1 MNPPYRWTWR
11 WALIAS
17 IAVAPGC
24 ANFWDDIT
32 ARDFSVRNWWTQ
44 EDPIIVLHKST
55 DGWKRAKA
63 IARLN
68 NPKNQEEREQYF
80 KILSTVALQGDAML
94 DDKIKNDQPMCRLAA
109 ITVLGQSKDARAPKI
124 LEDVY
129 LQRLPYTP
137 ELAKVVR
144 QQALAALEETGEANS
159 RSLFIRVAR
168 QPGADATSATA
179 DHLQTLDERL
189 AAIRAL
195 SKYSQPDVV
204 ETLVHLM
211 ESDRDVA
218 IRSRAW
224 DSLKTATKKDLPND
238 AKAWR
243 EMLATGKEPP
253 RPSLIEKAAA
263 WTPNLDMQRPQFLQ
277 RDKIQPKLTGGE
289 KKKDETTRPFM
300 KDAGTNPTPEATQT
314 SNSSPGLLS
323 KLNPFRRE
331 ETDPAASPQPGPVR
345 RLFQGQETK

>member
-1 MNPPYRWTWR
+1 MERGEMPGMNAPQRWTWR
-11 WALIAS
+11 WVLIAS

-32 ARDFSVRNWWTQ
+32 AKDFSVRNWWTR
-44 EDPIIVLHKST
+44 EDPLIVLRDST

-63 IARLN
+63 IAQLN
-68 NPKNQEEREQYF
+68 NPKTQEEREQYF
-80 KILSTVALQGDAML
+80 KIASTAALGDS
-94 DDKIKNDQPMCRLAA
+94 QPMCRLAA
-109 ITVLGQSKDARAPKI
+109 INVLGKSKDPRAPKV

-144 QQALAALEETGEANS
+144 QQALASLEETGEANS

-168 QPGADATSATA
+168 QPGAEATSATA

-211 ESDRDVA
+211 ETDRDVA

-238 AKAWR
+238 PKAWR
-243 EMLATGKEPP
+243 EMLATGKEPA

-263 WTPNLDMQRPQFLQ
+263 WTPNIEMQRPQLLP
-277 RDKIQPKLTGGE
+277 REPILPKLIGGGE
-289 KKKDETTRPFM
+289 EKKEDPNRTFL

-314 SNSSPGLLS
+314 SNSSPGVLS
-323 KLNPFRRE
+323 RLNPFRRNE
-331 ETDPAASPQPGPVR
+331 SEPLADPQ
-345 RLFQGQETK
+345 TK

>member
-1 MNPPYRWTWR
+1 MNAPYRWTWR

-32 ARDFSVRNWWTQ
+32 ARDFSVRNWWTH
-44 EDPIIVLHKST
+44 EDPLIVLRDST

-63 IARLN
+63 ISQLN
-68 NPKNQEEREQYF
+68 NPKTQEEREQYF
-80 KILSTVALQGDAML
+80 KIASTAALSDA
-94 DDKIKNDQPMCRLAA
+94 QPMCRLAA

-224 DSLKTATKKDLPND
+224 DSLKTVTKKDLPND

-243 EMLATGKEPP
+243 EMLATGKEPA

-263 WTPNLDMQRPQFLQ
+263 WTPHLDMQRPQFLQ

-289 KKKDETTRPFM
+289 EKKEETVRPFL

-314 SNSSPGLLS
+314 SSSSPGFLS
-323 KLNPFRRE
+323 KLNPFRRDE
-331 ETDPAASPQPGPVR
+331 PAATTPQPGPIR
-345 RLFQGQETK
+345 RLFQGQEESK